1 MKTFKQFLNETI
13 STFVPPKKGQETR
26 MPWDEIPRDPL
37 PKWDEGIPQ
46 IPSPK
51 KFELPDITKKSP
63 YPEEEEAEEDDGT
76 IVRGPDKRDMP
87 EKKKTS
93 LEKDLNIFYAKN
105 NIKPFNIQTHT
116 TPSHY

>member
-37 PKWDEGIPQ
+37 PKWDEKIPE
-46 IPSPK
+46 IPPSK
-51 KFELPDITKKSP
+51 KFELPDITKKYP
-63 YPEEEEAEEDDGT
+63 YPEEETEEDDGT

-87 EKKKTS
+87 EKKKIS
-93 LEKDLNIFYAKN
+93 LEKDAEIFYAKN
-105 NIKPFNIQTHT
+105 PLKTLNTQTHV
-116 TPSHY
+116 TPSQY